1 MQSNNP
7 TLSTV
12 VSKVLNSNNAKM
24 KQIVSTINSTGI
36 SIIFTTVNIAGLAW
50 SEFSLNNAFN
60 GNDYTINFGADFMM
74 LNSDAQTLI
83 VAHELLHAYIYAL
96 LNGQNIHTIDLV
108 VPGLMGFLQGDIN
121 NMNDAQHEIFARDY
135 LDLLESILDELAPG
149 LDAEKA
155 KWGSLTETEEFD
167 KLSDED
173 KKDINDYLD
182 EQRLN
187 Y

>member
-1 MQSNNP
+1 
-7 TLSTV
+7 
-12 VSKVLNSNNAKM
+12 
-24 KQIVSTINSTGI
+24 
-36 SIIFTTVNIAGLAW
+36 
-50 SEFSLNNAFN
+50 
-60 GNDYTINFGADFMM
+60 MM
-74 LNSDAQTLI
+74 LSSDAQTLI

-96 LNGQNIHTIDLV
+96 LNGQTIHTIDLA

-135 LDLLESILDELAPG
+135 LDLLESILEELAPG
-149 LDAEKA
+149 LDAKKA

-182 EQRLN
+182 KQRLN